1 MRSGVNA
8 KVAVQLVQQHAGS
21 EAWLDGHVDP
31 LQGPRGVYFSLNF
44 VTDKDV
50 VNASPDAAVTRGER
64 LTSCFL
70 LHKPAG
76 KVKLVQDA
84 GALRAQS
91 RTLRS
96 PFCDT

>member
-64 LTSCFL
+64 LTSRPGRSYKL
-70 LHKPAG
+70 EGSG
-76 KVKLVQDA
+76 KFGTVGV
-84 GALRAQS
+84 
-91 RTLRS
+91 
-96 PFCDT
+96 